1 MSTTPPPLVIDAEEE
16 AEVRCLLGR
25 HRNRIVL
32 DLEQSDL
39 VTVLVKSNVIS
50 VITEALL
57 INFSSGGI
65 EDQQRRCNLLIDTI
79 AKGGFQKFKEFCYAI
94 EEECPELIQ
103 QMINDGDKTADP
115 ANGTKELRSLWW
127 PPSSIVIVS
136 RVAVIFPS
144 SRGM

>member
-103 QMINDGDKTADP
+103 QMINDGDKAADP
-115 ANGTKELRSLWW
+115 ANGTKE
-127 PPSSIVIVS
+127 
-136 RVAVIFPS
+136 
-144 SRGM
+144 